1 MKPLVGGWKEGE
13 NVQRDST
20 SHLNFFSFIIP
31 PTIGWGKPLGMV
43 FKTSQTGLQLRSHIK
58 STHCLRTPFPAL
70 QQCSG
75 CPIYYHPSHT
85 FHSFCFFCME
95 YALQLLSNPPPI
107 NSTQKSFCSM
117 KYHLTLVRMANI
129 KMSVNNML
137 EKVWKKGNAL
147 ILLVGR

>member
-20 SHLNFFSFIIP
+20 SHLNFFNSIIP
-31 PTIGWGKPLGMV
+31 PTIGWSKPLGMV

-58 STHCLRTPFPAL
+58 STHCLRTLF
-70 QQCSG
+70 Q
-75 CPIYYHPSHT
+75 PS
-85 FHSFCFFCME
+85 SN
-95 YALQLLSNPPPI
+95 AWLPNLLSPQPHFSLFLFLLHGICFTTSFQPSTYKF
-107 NSTQKSFCSM
+107 NSKVTLLSL

-137 EKVWKKGNAL
+137 EKVWKKGML
-147 ILLVGR
+147 RYCW